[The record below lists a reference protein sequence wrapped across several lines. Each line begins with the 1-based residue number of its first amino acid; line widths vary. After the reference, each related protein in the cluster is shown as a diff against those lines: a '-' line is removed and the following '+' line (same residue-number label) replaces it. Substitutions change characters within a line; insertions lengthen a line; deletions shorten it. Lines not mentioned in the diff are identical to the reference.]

1 LAQALLLSLVTI
13 AVRFAWIFP
22 AETLA
27 RTIRRGAR
35 RVPASECVIMS
46 WCGMRGLVSL
56 AAALAL
62 PLTLPDGT
70 AFPHRD
76 LIIFFTFIVIAVT
89 LVVQGLTLAPLI
101 RCLNAGADCSAR
113 EEEDHARRALG
124 AAAVAAIE
132 SLAVEEQAP
141 PDLVDRL
148 RAEFS
153 EDSATATSQADPRA
167 EMARR
172 LRQAAIRAERQA
184 LLRLWRQQQIGD
196 EVLHRL
202 EENLDYKEAR
212 L

>member
-1 LAQALLLSLVTI
+1 
-13 AVRFAWIFP
+13 
-22 AETLA
+22 
-27 RTIRRGAR
+27 
-35 RVPASECVIMS
+35 VPASECVIMS

-62 PLTLPDGT
+62 PLTLADGT

-101 RCLNAGADCSAR
+101 RCLNAGADWSAR

-124 AAAVAAIE
+124 AAAVSALE
-132 SLAVEEQAP
+132 SLAAVEQAP

-153 EDSATATSQADPRA
+153 EDSTTTTSQADPRA

-172 LRQAAIRAERQA
+172 LRKAAIRAERQA